1 MVNLV
6 FLILEFWESGCSIFL
21 GKYRFCEAPLECRGA
36 PRARAG
42 GQDLATRAA
51 AASRAAE
58 AMAAR
63 VAAAAPST
71 TARIEH
77 LFWLTLARSPS
88 PSELEFC
95 QQMLN
100 DQIQLHR
107 ASKSAD
113 ADALAELCQAI
124 LNLNEQ
130 LYLE

>member
-1 MVNLV
+1 MLNDQFVVEQAQHL
-6 FLILEFWESGCSIFL
+6 
-21 GKYRFCEAPLECRGA
+21 
-36 PRARAG
+36 
-42 GQDLATRAA
+42 
-51 AASRAAE
+51 
-58 AMAAR
+58 AAR

-77 LFWLTLARSPS
+77 LFWLTLSRSPS
-88 PSELEFC
+88 TSELEFC

-107 ASKSAD
+107 ASKSAA